1 MAFRSFWVIRACFLD
16 PFLSLSKSLW
26 GIVALLLDIRAF
38 LQKKLLELLVSVDQN
53 EETTGSYTDEELMD
67 AAKRR
72 ETTQEEDDDE
82 VEEDLTIPE
91 VISALKIVRKFSQ
104 KNNLDKEV
112 NALRDIEKNA
122 SQRKSII
129 RKNCI

>member
-1 MAFRSFWVIRACFLD
+1 MGYS
-16 PFLSLSKSLW
+16 SLTSGYKSLLT
-26 GIVALLLDIRAF
+26 I
-38 LQKKLLELLVSVDQN
+38 KLLELLVSVDQN
-53 EETTGSYTDEELMD
+53 AETTGSYTDEELMD
-67 AAKRR
+67 AAKKRR

-82 VEEDLTIPE
+82 VQEDLTIPE

-104 KNNLDKEV
+104 KNYLDKEV

-129 RKNCI
+129 RKNCL